1 MWSIGVV
8 INCFPV
14 RMNHRMG
21 LNLVE
26 DRGKKTKYQHH
37 YYDDYIVENLARYF
51 KVNKDLE
58 ILALLKKLRRNGY

>member
-1 MWSIGVV
+1 
-8 INCFPV
+8 
-14 RMNHRMG
+14 MNRRMG

-58 ILALLKKLRRNGY
+58 ILDLLKKLRRNGY